1 MRFCPKKPE
10 REGAKKKT
18 IAPLEKLRAGQ
29 GLLKKTI
36 AMPWLRAG
44 KSLCA
49 QPMLYEKNPG
59 HWCTQKGMSFCMD
72 PGKMEKIQKIKA
84 VAYTNKEEQRT
95 EKNEDLEVI
104 LWQKKKN

>member
-1 MRFCPKKPE
+1 MPRKNHSPFGKIE
-10 REGAKKKT
+10 SGTGAF
-18 IAPLEKLRAGQ
+18 EKNNCNAMAAG
-29 GLLKKTI
+29 GGN
-36 AMPWLRAG
+36 P
-44 KSLCA
+44 LCA
-49 QPMLYEKNPG
+49 TYVTRKNPG